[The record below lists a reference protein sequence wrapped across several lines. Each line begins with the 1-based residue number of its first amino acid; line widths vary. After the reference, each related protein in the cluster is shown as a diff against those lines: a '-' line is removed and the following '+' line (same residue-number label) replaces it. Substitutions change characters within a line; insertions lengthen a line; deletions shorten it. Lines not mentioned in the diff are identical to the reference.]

1 MKLLLDTQAFL
12 WWVMDEAAL
21 SSRARQLIQDGAS
34 VLYLSAA
41 SAWEISIK
49 ASLGKLKLSDEPG
62 KVITEQMA
70 ANGIHPLPIQV
81 SHALHVYSLPPHH
94 GDPFDRMLVA
104 QSQLED
110 LPIVTPDEQI
120 ARYGVR
126 TVW

>member
-1 MKLLLDTQAFL
+1 MKVVLDTQAFL

-21 SSRARQLIQDGAS
+21 STRARQLIQDGAS

-81 SHALHVYSLPPHH
+81 SHALHVYGLPPHH
-94 GDPFDRMLVA
+94 RDPFDRVLAA

-110 LPIVTPDEQI
+110 LPIVTPDERVAQ
-120 ARYGVR
+120 YGGA
-126 TVW
+126 TVL

>member
-1 MKLLLDTQAFL
+1 MKVVLDTQAFL

-81 SHALHVYSLPPHH
+81 SHALHVYGLPPHH
-94 GDPFDRMLVA
+94 RDPFDRMLVA

-110 LPIVTPDEQI
+110 LPIVTPDERI
-120 ARYGVR
+120 AQYGVQ

>member
-81 SHALHVYSLPPHH
+81 SHALRTHGLPPHH
-94 GDPFDRMLVA
+94 RDPFDRMLVA
-104 QSQLED
+104 QSQLEG
-110 LPIVTPDEQI
+110 LTVLTPDEKI
-120 ARYGVR
+120 ARYSVQ
-126 TVW
+126 TIW

>member
-49 ASLGKLKLSDEPG
+49 ASLGKLKLSDEPA

-81 SHALHVYSLPPHH
+81 SHALRTYGLPPHH
-94 GDPFDRMLVA
+94 RDPFDRMLVA

-110 LPIVTPDEQI
+110 LPIVTPDQQI
-120 ARYGVR
+120 GQYGVQ
-126 TVW
+126 TLW

>member
-21 SSRARQLIQDGAS
+21 SSRARQLIQDGTS

-49 ASLGKLKLSDEPG
+49 AALGKLRLSGEPG

-120 ARYGVR
+120 ARYGVQ

>member
-1 MKLLLDTQAFL
+1 MKFLLDTQAFL
-12 WWVMDEAAL
+12 WWIMDEAAL

-49 ASLGKLKLSDEPG
+49 ASLGKLKLSDEPV

-94 GDPFDRMLVA
+94 RDPFDRMLVA
-104 QSQLED
+104 QSQFED

-120 ARYGVR
+120 ARYGVQ

>member
-12 WWVMDEAAL
+12 WWIVDEAAL
-21 SSRARQLIQDGAS
+21 STRARQLIQDGAS

-81 SHALHVYSLPPHH
+81 SHALHVYGLPPHH
-94 GDPFDRMLVA
+94 RDPFDRMLVA
-104 QSQLED
+104 QSQLES
-110 LPIVTPDEQI
+110 LPIMTPDEQI
-120 ARYGVR
+120 ARYGVP
-126 TVW
+126 TIW

>member
-21 SSRARQLIQDGAS
+21 STRARQLIQDGAS

-49 ASLGKLKLSDEPG
+49 AALGKLRLSGEPG

-81 SHALHVYSLPPHH
+81 SHALHVYDLPPHH
-94 GDPFDRMLVA
+94 RDPFDRMLVA
-104 QSQLED
+104 QSLLED
-110 LPIVTPDEQI
+110 LPIVTPDEHL
-120 ARYGVR
+120 ARYSVK